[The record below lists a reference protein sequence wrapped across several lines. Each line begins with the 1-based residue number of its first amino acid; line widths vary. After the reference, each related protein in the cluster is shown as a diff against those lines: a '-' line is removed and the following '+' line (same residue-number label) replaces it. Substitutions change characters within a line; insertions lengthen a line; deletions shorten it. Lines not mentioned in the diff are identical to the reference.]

1 MARESRDISGKQ
13 AEQKY
18 DIIYDMGKKAKS
30 LVVAALAI
38 AGAMSV
44 PLRFAASAC
53 NPTPPMARRL
63 HNRSSTRPLHSHV
76 ARSASRRGG
85 DEERRVQAPE
95 GGCGGAMTGTLIH
108 AIRVHIKA

>member
-1 MARESRDISGKQ
+1 MASP
-13 AEQKY
+13 
-18 DIIYDMGKKAKS
+18 
-30 LVVAALAI
+30 L
-38 AGAMSV
+38 
-44 PLRFAASAC
+44 PLRSAASAR
-53 NPTPPMARRL
+53 NSTPPMARRP
-63 HNRSSTRPLHSHV
+63 HNQSSTRPLHSHV